1 MPELIEIGSTERQL
15 VEVLLAGGPS
25 TRLALQRRLG
35 VSRPTLSGAVTRL
48 IERGLLEETGMA
60 AYGQGRNGR
69 PQALLAPRRSAG
81 AALGI
86 ELGLARV
93 AVTVV
98 AVDGTVHAQKLTAVD
113 GSLSLQRR
121 LGVALQSVR
130 TLIASKILNP
140 HSVLGVGVG
149 LAGRHLPSP
158 VEGEAKGAEP
168 EGLSFDKLRALVPAP
183 VLWDNN
189 TRLAAIRHLGELS
202 AGLPSAGLLYVVLST
217 GVSAGIV
224 EGVSTFRGGHGTAG
238 ELGHV
243 CVDPAGPVCW
253 CGSRGCLEACI
264 GVGAVI
270 ERAQAAGLRI
280 DDIAGLAALA
290 AGGASG
296 ALDLVA
302 DVGRTLGIALSGASM
317 LIDPRRIVLS
327 GRLAGLGGPMLA
339 AAEAEIQARR
349 RAVGLPCPEMV
360 LHEGSEFDSSHG
372 AAISALH
379 RWGADF
385 MFHGS

>member
-1 MPELIEIGSTERQL
+1 MPELTEAGPTERQL
-15 VEVLLAGGPS
+15 VEILLAEGPS

-35 VSRPTLSGAVTRL
+35 ISRPTLSSAVMRL
-48 IERGLLEETGMA
+48 IERGLLEENGMA

-86 ELGLARV
+86 ELGRARV

-113 GSLSLQRR
+113 DTLSLQRR

-130 TLIASKILNP
+130 TLIASDTLSP
-140 HSVLGVGVG
+140 ASVLGIGVGV
-149 LAGRHLPSP
+149 AGRHLPFTA
-158 VEGEAKGAEP
+158 EGEARGSEP
-168 EGLSFDKLRALVPAP
+168 EGLKFDKLRALFSAP
-183 VLWDNN
+183 LLWDNN
-189 TRLAAIRHLGELS
+189 TRLAALRHLGELS
-202 AGLPSAGLLYVVLST
+202 ARLPSTGFLYVVLST
-217 GVSAGIV
+217 GISAGIV
-224 EGVSTFRGGHGTAG
+224 DGVSTFRGSHGTAG
-238 ELGHV
+238 ELGHM
-243 CVDPAGPVCW
+243 CVDPAGPLCW

-264 GVGAVI
+264 GVGAVV
-270 ERAQAAGLRI
+270 ERAQAAGLHVG
-280 DDIAGLAALA
+280 DIVGLAALA
-290 AGGASG
+290 NKGDAG
-296 ALDLVA
+296 ALRLVA
-302 DVGRTLGIALSGASM
+302 EVGRTLGTALSGVSM

-339 AAEAEIQARR
+339 AAEAEVQARR
-349 RAVGLPCPEMV
+349 HAVGLPCPELV

-372 AAISALH
+372 AAVSALH

-385 MFHGS
+385 MFHDS